1 MWPAAATFFA
11 AVMVASTAS
20 ALTPEELTAR
30 TAHRRA
36 VDAVIWGQPIVS
48 FDAMRQAYF
57 RDAKAR
63 YNDVIWWPNG
73 AGWKNQ
79 SLTVNTS
86 VRYIYF
92 FFNTKNDGPVVLE
105 LPGEVDGA
113 SFFGTITD
121 AWFVPLVDIGS
132 DGADKGKGG
141 KYLVLPPAYKDE
153 VPAGYIPVR
162 PNTYN
167 TYTLVR
173 SILKSNSEEDVRKG
187 NGLVKQIK
195 LYPLIPK
202 LANPDSCWCAP
213 PEHPLQKRTVVQWD
227 IGAVLQRRRCAEES
241 ISPQAGISRAA
252 NPPEQRFVDMTDI
265 LYEGL
270 APYDASF
277 YTSLARMLNE
287 EPVQPR
293 DLEMMGMLL
302 PLGIEK
308 GKDFKPDA
316 ALTAALNSAAQ
327 EAHAWLVD
335 GLARSSTD
343 RFWPD
348 RKWVIPT
355 PPIGVTTLFKWEVPH
370 FFDVDARGIAL
381 ASFFGPTASLGKGS
395 FYLGTFVDAS
405 GQPLQGENTYR
416 LRVSANAP
424 VREFWAL
431 TVYDKET
438 AALFRES
445 TRLTVGSLDK
455 DLRKNA
461 DGSVDLYIGP
471 KAPAGEEA
479 NWLYTPAGKGWW
491 PWFRLYGPEQ
501 VFFDKTWKLPD
512 IERVTSQ

>member
-1 MWPAAATFFA
+1 MRISRIMWPAVATFFA

-20 ALTPEELTAR
+20 ALTPEELAAR
-30 TAHRRA
+30 TVHRRA

-113 SFFGTITD
+113 GFFGTITD
-121 AWFVPLVDIGS
+121 SW
-132 DGADKGKGG
+132 
-141 KYLVLPPAYKDE
+141 
-153 VPAGYIPVR
+153 PAGYIPVR

-195 LYPLIPK
+195 LYPL
-202 LANPDSCWCAP
+202 
-213 PEHPLQKRTVVQWD
+213 
-227 IGAVLQRRRCAEES
+227 
-241 ISPQAGISRAA
+241 SRAA

-308 GKDFKPDA
+308 DKDFKPDA
-316 ALTAALNSAAQ
+316 AMTAALNSAAQ

-343 RFWPD
+343 KFWPD
-348 RKWVIPT
+348 RKWVIPS

-370 FFDVDARGIAL
+370 YFDVDARGTAL
-381 ASFFGPTASLGKGS
+381 ASFFGPTANLGKGS
-395 FYLGTFVDAS
+395 FYLGSFVDSS
-405 GQPLQGENTYR
+405 GQPLKGENTYR
-416 LRVSANAP
+416 LRVPANAP

-445 TRLTVGSLDK
+445 TRLTVGSLDLAQISPSHYAVK
-455 DLRKNA
+455 HRLR
-461 DGSVDLYIGP
+461 
-471 KAPAGEEA
+471 AGCA
-479 NWLYTPAGKGWW
+479 
-491 PWFRLYGPEQ
+491 RR
-501 VFFDKTWKLPD
+501 
-512 IERVTSQ
+512 ERPRSHRAAKCG